1 MQHLIFSFLE
11 YVDGLK
17 KKKKK
22 KKEESFE
29 VLDDITFA
37 DKKHFRNHLASSW
50 AMLFFSRVERPFIA
64 MFTLLCYS
72 TL

>member
-11 YVDGLK
+11 YVDGL
-17 KKKKK
+17 KK

-50 AMLFFSRVERPFIA
+50 AMLFFSRVEWPFIA
-64 MFTLLCYS
+64 MFALLCYS

>member
-11 YVDGLK
+11 YVDGL
-17 KKKKK
+17 KK